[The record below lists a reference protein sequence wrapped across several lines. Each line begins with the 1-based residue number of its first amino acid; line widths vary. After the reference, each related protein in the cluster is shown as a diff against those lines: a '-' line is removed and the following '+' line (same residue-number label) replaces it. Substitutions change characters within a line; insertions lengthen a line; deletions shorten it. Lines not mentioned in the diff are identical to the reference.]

1 MTEQENAVRTPRI
14 QMNHV
19 DGPFRW
25 DGPLLIQSNGEF
37 HWLTFWERVALFF
50 GKTDAEA
57 LDKKHAP
64 VCGITHLTMY

>member
-14 QMNHV
+14 QMNHA
-19 DGPFRW
+19 
-25 DGPLLIQSNGEF
+25 DGPLLIQSNGEL

-64 VCGITHLTMY
+64 TCGITHLTMY